1 MRVPRFFKAWAAA
14 SQPPALGVH
23 IYVPDLA
30 EKSGNQ
36 VQNFQNDRLR
46 VTQVIFG
53 PSERLRSGVRRHS
66 DGGGRHLTLAAS
78 RLSCR
83 H

>member
-30 EKSGNQ
+30 EKSTCPIWPKERQPGAELPERPAAGDAGN
-36 VQNFQNDRLR
+36 LR
-46 VTQVIFG
+46 AV
-53 PSERLRSGVRRHS
+53 
-66 DGGGRHLTLAAS
+66 
-78 RLSCR
+78 
-83 H
+83 